1 MSARQFD
8 STSATLLARIQS
20 GESQSWDRLT
30 RLYGPL
36 VRHWCKCWGI
46 PDADLDDLVQETWAA
61 LGPNLTSY
69 RSGPDR
75 SFRAWLRGVT
85 HHKTQ
90 DWHRRRARQVTDAS
104 GGTVMVQFLNQIQS
118 DEDAD
123 GLDDPED
130 QTQKQALY
138 GRALA
143 EIRAEFENRTWL
155 IFLAVS
161 IDGKPVAEVA
171 NEYGLSPAGVRKI
184 KSRVLH
190 RLRQELG
197 ELID

>member
-1 MSARQFD
+1 
-8 STSATLLARIQS
+8 
-20 GESQSWDRLT
+20 
-30 RLYGPL
+30 
-36 VRHWCKCWGI
+36 
-46 PDADLDDLVQETWAA
+46 
-61 LGPNLTSY
+61 
-69 RSGPDR
+69 
-75 SFRAWLRGVT
+75 
-85 HHKTQ
+85 
-90 DWHRRRARQVTDAS
+90 
-104 GGTVMVQFLNQIQS
+104 MVQFLNQIQS